1 MKAHGGD
8 TSLSLL
14 APSLLVQDGL
24 WLKRVGG
31 VCWASGKERR
41 LMSKPPL
48 QQETKLHKDS
58 RGGTASGFLPSGPW
72 SRKKPGA

>member
-31 VCWASGKERR
+31 GVLGLWERKAFDVKASSAAGNKT
-41 LMSKPPL
+41 S
-48 QQETKLHKDS
+48 Q
-58 RGGTASGFLPSGPW
+58 GFEGRHRIWLPSF
-72 SRKKPGA
+72 RALV